1 MTRRRLIWL
10 PGDPPDDAPERTSP
24 LVDLWA
30 AELDAAERHAERYRA
45 MSDAYEGT
53 MGEYRCFK
61 TPTPEEREQLLRAKS
76 DEADE

>member
-10 PGDPPDDAPERTSP
+10 PGDPPDGEPERTSP

-45 MSDAYEGT
+45 LGDAYEGT
-53 MGEYRCFK
+53 MEAHWTLKCLS
-61 TPTPEEREQLLRAKS
+61 PEEMERHMRAR